1 MLDQL
6 GRPVH
11 LEIDGGL
18 HPGNI
23 RENVL
28 AGADMVVVGNAVYG
42 RPDPGCRAA
51 GTPAMRCVVVLSGDI
66 RDDRTARSLLDA
78 ADLVICADGGARH
91 LKRLGRLPDLL
102 VGDMDSAAPADLQ
115 WIVDRQVPVDRHPAE
130 KDETDAELALLAAIN
145 GCRSPGTRAGR
156 AGAFGNRPDHVL
168 ANQLLAARLAAQ
180 GWRLLLTDGVSR
192 LHTLVG
198 GQVLH
203 LDLPPQ
209 AGSAGFCR
217 RYRSRLRQ
225 PG

>member
-1 MLDQL
+1 
-6 GRPVH
+6 
-11 LEIDGGL
+11 
-18 HPGNI
+18 
-23 RENVL
+23 
-28 AGADMVVVGNAVYG
+28 
-42 RPDPGCRAA
+42 
-51 GTPAMRCVVVLSGDI
+51 MRCVVVLSGDI

-130 KDETDAELALLAAIN
+130 KDETDAELALLAAVE
-145 GCRSPGTRAGR
+145 RLPEPRQEQELVVL
-156 AGAFGNRPDHVL
+156 GAFGSRPDHVL

-209 AGSAGFCR
+209 AGSGWVLSAIPVTATAAGLTYEGLVYPLDQAVLELGSTRGVSNHFQGDR
-217 RYRSRLRQ
+217 PAVARLARGTVLILVT
-225 PG
+225 PED